1 MDFIKQPRQLFFI
14 SCIFLTLFM
23 QIVIGVPV
31 PMHYVFIITSML
43 LIVTSVGEGMNL
55 NIAVVAFLGAGAI
68 SIMGNTIPAF
78 FKPWERFALF
88 VMMMIGCSPLVRGP
102 MVDKVKRQLI
112 MGCIYALLTIAVL
125 SFLGY
130 FLGFGQRLT
139 GIVNSYMGVAGHP
152 NFLGFYTMVSM
163 SFVASMYFRCTI
175 PKERVI
181 FASLW
186 VVCLI
191 TLLLSSSRSALALG
205 LLSSLIG
212 MYLRLKQDK
221 ARQVRIYFLLA
232 ALGIMSLP
240 LLMPYAEAMMKKNMN
255 FDDTDSMV
263 ADTRGAIWRMRY
275 LEIEESPVI
284 GVGAYACDVNLPYAD
299 VFYVESTGTIE
310 LGSSY
315 LGLLSQC
322 GWLGMLTFLWVAIP
336 IIMKTIKYA
345 WTIRTPYAQM
355 CLPIIVCCA
364 LNMIFEGYLMTA
376 GAVQCIVVWMILA
389 AADMCDTVADYPVA
403 WEESDPITPEQYEYW
418 RDNIAEDGDKR

>member
-1 MDFIKQPRQLFFI
+1 MEFLKQPRQLFLM

-23 QIVIGVPV
+23 QIVIGIPV
-31 PMHYVFIITSML
+31 PMHYVFIITSMVM
-43 LIVTSVGEGMNL
+43 IVTSTGDGMNF
-55 NIAVVAFLGAGAI
+55 NVAAIAFLAAAAI
-68 SIMGNTIPAF
+68 SIMGNTIPVF
-78 FKPWERFALF
+78 FKPWQRYALF
-88 VMMMIGCSPLVRGP
+88 AMMMVGCSPLMRGP
-102 MVDKVKRQLI
+102 LIDKVKRQMI
-112 MGCIYALLTIAVL
+112 MGCLYALLAIAIL

-130 FLGFGQRLT
+130 FLGFGKRLT

-163 SFVASMYFRCTI
+163 SFVASLYFRCT
-175 PKERVI
+175 KMQERVI
-181 FASLW
+181 CAVLW

-212 MYLRLKQDK
+212 MYLKLKKDM
-221 ARQVRIYFLLA
+221 ARQMRVYFVMA
-232 ALGIMSLP
+232 GLGIMSLP
-240 LLMPYAEAMMKKNMN
+240 LLIPYAESMMKKNMN

-263 ADTRGAIWRMRY
+263 ADTRGYIWQLRY
-275 LEIEESPVI
+275 WELEKSPVI
-284 GVGAYACDVNLPYAD
+284 GVGAYACDVTLPHAD
-299 VFYVESTGTIE
+299 VFYVEKTGTIE

-336 IIMKTIKYA
+336 IILKTLKYA
-345 WTIRTPYAQM
+345 WSVRTPYAQM
-355 CLPIIVCCA
+355 WLPIIVCCG

-376 GAVQCIVVWMILA
+376 GAVQCIVVWMVLA

-403 WEESDPITPEQYEYW
+403 WEKCDPITPEQYEYW